1 MDWVYLSSLLG
12 SVVGAIVTFS
22 LIHEAPG
29 SFLPHLLV
37 AVSTFCV
44 LFPLLFSLAHKRKWL
59 LLRCWWRKRHSLPTA
74 KTFSHRG

>member
-12 SVVGAIVTFS
+12 SVMGALATFS
-22 LIHEAPG
+22 LIHEAPA

-37 AVSTFCV
+37 AVSTFFV
-44 LFPLLFSLAHKRKWL
+44 LFPLLFALAHKREFL
-59 LLRCWWRKRHSLPTA
+59 LLCCWLRKRRSLPIA